1 MRPFADLVDDLL
13 RDVRRAPI
21 ADLELEAV
29 SFAMALVWA
38 AERPRDEAQGVV
50 GRLSST
56 ADPDAQ
62 ATLRALQLLAPPVVR
77 EAAGRVPVDLSGRAA
92 DVGRF
97 DVESAWRAVR
107 PGLVADVV
115 WFARPGGRAQSLF
128 LVTASDDLGAALVGG
143 GMSGDSDP
151 GGLEERLARL
161 SGALDVGDFGPV
173 GAAEV
178 FERMKR
184 GAATNRALMSEVSV
198 TLAMG
203 LDIGAHALGGS
214 VDAIEGVDWTQD
226 DSEDDDERA
235 AFLLRVLERAVDDG
249 VDATDPDALA
259 AWRLDFAELSPR
271 EQLRALGLPPIPSK
285 DDPQRRRRAA
295 DARRRARR
303 KAQRRARKRNR

>member
-1 MRPFADLVDDLL
+1 
-13 RDVRRAPI
+13 
-21 ADLELEAV
+21 
-29 SFAMALVWA
+29 
-38 AERPRDEAQGVV
+38 
-50 GRLSST
+50 
-56 ADPDAQ
+56 
-62 ATLRALQLLAPPVVR
+62 
-77 EAAGRVPVDLSGRAA
+77 
-92 DVGRF
+92 
-97 DVESAWRAVR
+97 
-107 PGLVADVV
+107 
-115 WFARPGGRAQSLF
+115 
-128 LVTASDDLGAALVGG
+128 
-143 GMSGDSDP
+143 
-151 GGLEERLARL
+151 
-161 SGALDVGDFGPV
+161 
-173 GAAEV
+173 
-178 FERMKR
+178 MKR